1 MKGIIFNLLMKGII
15 FILLFFPALAYCQLK
30 EADKAY
36 DELRYAD
43 AINEYTTAMKKGT
56 LPPAAL
62 QKLATSYDKTQQ
74 YKLSLNCYEQLMKT
88 DSATKNAHYRY
99 AQLLA
104 IDGRYMDAAN
114 QYKQSDPDE
123 QTKQVIAL
131 YESQNN
137 ALRKDSANWL
147 TAVLNINSG
156 YADFCPVPYGAGL
169 VFVSDRPERV
179 FIRAAN
185 GWNGGSFLTLYR
197 IVDTARIKDASL
209 RTKELE
215 QVLTYA
221 GKDKKNHDSDPLTSG
236 DSKTIATN
244 PQYNFSPVPNQLSS
258 EMVFPFNTKLNKKYH
273 IGPVTFNK
281 TCDTIIV
288 TYNNQIR
295 AKGKGNISRLRM
307 KTMVMKNDDWITT
320 GEFAFNNDAYSVG
333 HPALHPNGQVLFFT
347 SDMPGGMGG
356 KDIYYCLRQ
365 DSGWGQPINAGPM
378 VNTSGDEMFPY
389 IAPDGTLY
397 FSSDKW
403 PGLGGL
409 DIFSVRLDN
418 NYKAVAAAVN
428 AGVPFNSSHNDFGI
442 LIEPNGN
449 KGYFSSDR
457 RGNDDIYSF
466 VRK

>member
-1 MKGIIFNLLMKGII
+1 MKGII
-15 FILLFFPALAYCQLK
+15 FILLIFPALAYSQIK

-43 AINEYTTAMKKGT
+43 AIYGYTEAMKRGA
-56 LPPAAL
+56 LPPEAL
-62 QKLATSYDKTQQ
+62 LKLATSYDKTQQ
-74 YKLSLNCYEQLMKT
+74 YEKSLHCYEKIKN
-88 DSATKNAHYRY
+88 DSLHQTARYRY

-104 IDGRYMDAAN
+104 ISGRYAEAAK
-114 QYKQSDPDE
+114 QYQRCVPDE
-123 QTKQVIAL
+123 QITQTIAL
-131 YESQNN
+131 YEQDAH
-137 ALRKDSANWL
+137 ALKKYSANWA
-147 TAVLNINSG
+147 TALLNINSG
-156 YADFCPVPYGAGL
+156 YADFSPVPYGAGL
-169 VFVSDRPERV
+169 VFVSDRPEHV
-179 FIRAAN
+179 FIKAAN

-197 IVDTARIKDASL
+197 IVDSARIKDASL

-215 QVLTYA
+215 QVLSYA
-221 GKDKKNHDSDPLTSG
+221 SKDKKNHDSDPQTSG

-244 PQYNFSPVPNQLSS
+244 PQYNFKQVPNQLSP
-258 EMVFPFNTKLNKKYH
+258 EMVFPFSTKLNKKYH
-273 IGPVTFNK
+273 IGPVVFNK
-281 TCDTIIV
+281 TYDTIIV

-307 KTMVMKNDDWITT
+307 KTMAMKNDDWITVA
-320 GEFAFNNDAYSVG
+320 EFPFNNDAYSVG

-356 KDIYYCLRQ
+356 KDIYYCLRK
-365 DSGWGQPINAGPM
+365 DSGWSEPVNAGPM

-409 DIFSVRLDN
+409 DLFSVRLDN
-418 NYKAVAAAVN
+418 NYKAVSTAVN
-428 AGVPFNSSHNDFGI
+428 AGAPFNSSYNDFGI
-442 LIEPNGN
+442 LVEPNGN

-466 VRK
+466 ARRYPVSK